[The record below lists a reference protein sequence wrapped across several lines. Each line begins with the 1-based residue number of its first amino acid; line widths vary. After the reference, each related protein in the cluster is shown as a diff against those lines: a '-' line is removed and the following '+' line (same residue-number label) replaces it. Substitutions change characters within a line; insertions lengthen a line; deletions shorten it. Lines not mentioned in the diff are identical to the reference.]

1 MENIKNKDIVQF
13 IQYKNMLYDL
23 NTTLVRNEAIFR
35 NLLSEKVIW
44 L

>member
-35 NLLSEKVIW
+35 NLLSGKVIW